1 MKAEKYVVKNTAGM
15 FDFIKGIAMFIVIF
29 VHTYALFPK
38 SAGIVEIRGSR
49 IIFAASVGITVRI
62 FRAIYSV
69 IAHAMMPALFAISGY
84 GFRKTT
90 LKKNAEKQF
99 KGIMIPYIVTMFLT
113 ALLHLCTHF
122 TLYRYL
128 KGSLIETLRIFGGS
142 FLGLPKTSYYW
153 GVKIFSNGPN
163 WFLLALF
170 VGMLVFNFLLNKFEG
185 KILLVAVIAVSTV
198 GWLLSLLPFTVP
210 WCIPQGL
217 ASVFYIYLGYY
228 AKKSKLFIEGIDTRK
243 KILYAIFIVIPSVT
257 IRVLGYMDGM
267 ADGVYPFGILT
278 ILLNGMFCLSIIY
291 LFLQVNRT
299 NRIVTSSI
307 RTLGRYSIYILCIH
321 TMEMMGFPL
330 YYFVEKWKGN
340 VVAGEALFT
349 VVRFTVVALT
359 CFLFIKIKNAVVSWM
374 EKKKEKTE
382 NV

>member
-1 MKAEKYVVKNTAGM
+1 MKAEKYVIKNTAGM
-15 FDFIKGIAMFIVIF
+15 FDFIKGVAMFIVIF

-38 SAGIVEIRGSR
+38 TQGIVEIRGSR
-49 IIFAASVGITVRI
+49 IIWGAGVGIAVRL
-62 FRAIYSV
+62 FRALYSI
-69 IAHAMMPALFAISGY
+69 IAHAMMPALFVISGY
-84 GFRKTT
+84 GFRKST

-99 KGIMIPYIVTMFLT
+99 KAIMIPYIVTMFLT

-122 TLYRYL
+122 SLYHYL

-170 VGMLVFNFLLNKFEG
+170 VGLLVFNLLLNYFEE
-185 KILLVAVIAVSTV
+185 KKLLIAVVAVSTV
-198 GWLLSLLPFTVP
+198 GWLLSLPKFTIP

-217 ASVFYIYLGYY
+217 ASVFYIYLGYM
-228 AKKSKLFIEGIDTRK
+228 AKKSKLFIEGIDTKK
-243 KILYAIFIVIPSVT
+243 KILYAIFIVVPSVV
-257 IRVLGYMDGM
+257 IRVMGYMDGM

-278 ILLNGMFCLSIIY
+278 ILLNGLFCLLIIY
-291 LFLQVNRT
+291 LFLQINRT
-299 NRIVTSSI
+299 NKIVTSSI

-321 TMEMMGFPL
+321 TIEMMGFPL
-330 YYFVEKWKGN
+330 YHFVEKWKGN
-340 VVAGEALFT
+340 TAVGEALFT
-349 VVRFTVVALT
+349 VIRFAVVVFT
-359 CFLFIKIKNAVVSWM
+359 CFLYMKIKNAVLSWL
-374 EKKKEKTE
+374 ETRKRKEE